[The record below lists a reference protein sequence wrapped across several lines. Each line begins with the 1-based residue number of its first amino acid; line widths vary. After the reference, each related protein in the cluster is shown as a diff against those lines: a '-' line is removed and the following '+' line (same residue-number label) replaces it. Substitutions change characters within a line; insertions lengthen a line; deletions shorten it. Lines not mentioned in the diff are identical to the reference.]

1 MTDSNIQ
8 ARREAFNKQYAA
20 LQNKYG
26 DNIPTL
32 DYNKAWNSTMGIA
45 KQFSTVKT
53 PAPAQLDTLQKQ
65 YFTQLIEANP
75 VSGKL
80 KDIIKE
86 AKDLF
91 PKELGNI
98 LPKKYDNLTSSQK
111 NKRNQFVR
119 AADECVN
126 SDSSVTGNT
135 VIQGDASKN
144 TSFEQVQGSLNNFFN
159 KVTRPGAISGEGGGG
174 ATSLNMPEEIR
185 QVSSQ
190 ISNSMGSVVNK
201 MTSDVNMAM
210 SAKMAGG
217 YSKIKNTEFAKISP
231 SYPEALAIK
240 MTIAQQLPLATT
252 ASNLFN
258 KVTCGGVDI
267 QKAIKDSVTD
277 LLAAAIPN
285 ITNPTSCVTEEVMGG
300 IMNDVTSKLD
310 DVIGPALAPIADQLG
325 FSFNPKEF
333 LTSGIDVMN
342 RVKDTF
348 NCEETPTCPPSNK
361 YVAGKGQTQ
370 GTSVAQA
377 AASFGKMFQG
387 VGVAQAAASQ
397 MDGLTDFQKKY
408 GKWDVFGAPSGGSSS
423 SLSPCD
429 PGNDCSGPNVS
440 IVGGGGSGGRGKLI
454 FGDFINKIDRND
466 IWGAVKRTAS
476 IAGVS
481 LENAGSGYTSPP
493 IVSIDDDCNEGF
505 GAFGQ
510 TTIDNNQNS
519 PTYGQITSI
528 TMISSGENY
537 PADGEEV
544 PLYISGLVILNEGSG
559 YEVTD
564 TLDDF
569 ELEILDGKIVNAS
582 LVNSVA
588 YTGLPELNISTSTG
602 VGAVVRPI
610 MTNIK
615 PQQQGNIIQVIDCV
629 GKINE

>member
-1 MTDSNIQ
+1 MTNSNIQ
-8 ARREAFNKQYAA
+8 QARARRAEFDKEFAA
-20 LQNKYG
+20 LEAKYG
-26 DNIPTL
+26 VGGVPNAE
-32 DYNKAWNSTMGIA
+32 YNKAYNR
-45 KQFSTVKT
+45 TVGAVRQSIKSKT
-53 PAPAQLDTLQKQ
+53 PAPEKLDALQTD
-65 YFTQLIEANP
+65 YFKELIEANP
-75 VSGKL
+75 TSDSL
-80 KDIIKE
+80 KKIAQE
-86 AKDLF
+86 AKDKF
-91 PKELGNI
+91 PDQLGDVIPKDFDSLTEAQKE
-98 LPKKYDNLTSSQK
+98 
-111 NKRNQFVR
+111 KRNQFIR
-119 AADECVN
+119 AAEECKR
-126 SDSSVTGNT
+126 SDSDVTGRT
-135 VIQGDASKN
+135 IIQADPCKN
-144 TSFEQVQGSLNNFFN
+144 TAFDQVQASLSNFFD
-159 KVTRPGAISGEGGGG
+159 KVTLPG
-174 ATSLNMPEEIR
+174 TPSLNMPEEIR
-185 QVSSQ
+185 QVSDQ

-201 MTSDVNMAM
+201 MTTGVNLEMA
-210 SAKMAGG
+210 SKIASG
-217 YSKIKNTEFAKISP
+217 YSNIKNMEFAKISP

-240 MTIAQQLPLATT
+240 NTIAQQLPLASA

>member
-75 VSGKL
+75 TSGKL

-267 QKAIKDSVTD
+267 QKAMKDSVID
-277 LLAAAIPN
+277 LITAALPN
-285 ITNPTSCVTEEVMGG
+285 ITNPTSCATEEIMGA
-300 IMNDVTSKLD
+300 IMNDVTTKLND
-310 DVIGPALAPIADQLG
+310 TIEPLLTPIADQLG
-325 FSFNPKEF
+325 FSFNAVDF
-333 LTSGIDVMN
+333 FASGIDVVN

-348 NCEETPTCPPSNK
+348 NCEETPPFIAPSNR
-361 YVAGKGQTQ
+361 YISGRGQTKGISAAQ
-370 GTSVAQA
+370 ATASFAKMFEGVGIAQA
-377 AASFGKMFQG
+377 AAQTVS
-387 VGVAQAAASQ
+387 
-397 MDGLTDFQKKY
+397 GLTDFEKKY
-408 GKWDVFGAPSGGSSS
+408 GQWDVFGSPLSGSSS
-423 SLSPCD
+423 ALSPCD
-429 PGNDCSGPNVS
+429 SGCSGPSVS
-440 IVGGGGSGGRGKLI
+440 ILGGGGTGAKGKLI
-454 FGDFINKIDRND
+454 FADFINKIDTND
-466 IWGAVKRTAS
+466 IWGAVRRTAS
-476 IAGVS
+476 IAGV
-481 LENAGSGYTSPP
+481 EITDPGSGYTSSPV
-493 IVSIDDDCNEGF
+493 VSIDDDCDEGY
-505 GAFGQ
+505 GAVASA
-510 TTIDNNQNS
+510 TIDNNQNS
-519 PTYGQITSI
+519 PTYGQVTSI
-528 TMISSGENY
+528 TMVTTGENY
-537 PADGEEV
+537 SADGEDV
-544 PLYISGLVILNEGSG
+544 PLYVSGVVIVNEGGS
-559 YEVTD
+559 YQVDD
-564 TLDDF
+564 TLEDF
-569 ELEILDGKIVNAS
+569 ELEIIDGRITNAS
-582 LVNSVA
+582 LVNA
-588 YTGLPELNISTSTG
+588 RAFTTLPELNINTSTG
-602 VGAVVRPI
+602 VGAILRPI
-610 MTNIK
+610 MSPTR
-615 PQQQGNIIQVIDCV
+615 PQGDVIQVIDCI
-629 GKINE
+629 GKIDE